1 MSQRAT
7 VYSQRQRDRQR
18 QNNTILHMYVLSQK
32 YMMSTLSADPVA
44 SMNSLYGLNAKQ
56 FTYSSNSRHTVT
68 QLVAL
73 TAYLCCMGVN
83 HMASLVVPDDL
94 VSQLDWR
101 KNFELQRKN
110 LN

>member
-1 MSQRAT
+1 
-7 VYSQRQRDRQR
+7 
-18 QNNTILHMYVLSQK
+18 
-32 YMMSTLSADPVA
+32 MSTLSADPVA

-73 TAYLCCMGVN
+73 SSLPTSAAW
-83 HMASLVVPDDL
+83 ASTTWLALLVPDDL
-94 VSQLDWR
+94 VSQLDRR
-101 KNFELQRKN
+101 KNLELQRKK

>member
-1 MSQRAT
+1 
-7 VYSQRQRDRQR
+7 
-18 QNNTILHMYVLSQK
+18 
-32 YMMSTLSADPVA
+32 MMSTLSADPVA

-73 TAYLCCMGVN
+73 SSLPTSAAW
-83 HMASLVVPDDL
+83 ASTTWLALLVPDDL
-94 VSQLDWR
+94 VSQLEAR
-101 KNFELQRKN
+101 EKLRITTKN